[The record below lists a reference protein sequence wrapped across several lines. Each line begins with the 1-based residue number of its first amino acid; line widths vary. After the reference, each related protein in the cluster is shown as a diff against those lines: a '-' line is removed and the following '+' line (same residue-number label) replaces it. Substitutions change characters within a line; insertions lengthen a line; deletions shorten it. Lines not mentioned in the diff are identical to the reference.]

1 MSDESRASRCHRSK
15 WSDLHHAPLSAARL
29 AALFLWLAALIAP
42 APGAPAAEAPTADAR
57 EVSVHFFWRKGCPH
71 CERES
76 EFLRT
81 LTAAHPDIRVHSYE
95 IGGSEA
101 NRDLLGRV
109 IDHFNPDRVAV
120 PFTVVGDKVWIG
132 YLDDR
137 TTGAEI
143 ARAVDECRAAACRDV
158 VAALAAQRPPE
169 RPMGARTGTLPE
181 TIRLPLLGEVRT
193 ADLSLPAL
201 TIVLGALDGF
211 NPCAMWTLVFLI
223 GLLLGMR
230 DHARMWALGSAFI
243 IASAAVYFLFMAAWL
258 NVFLMLG
265 MVLWIRLAV
274 GAVAMAGGAYY
285 LRQFVTRRDEVC
297 EVTADEGRRRVF
309 DRLKAIAQEKS
320 FALAL
325 GGVVLLAFA
334 VNLVELIC
342 SAGIPAVYT
351 QLLAMSALPAWQHY
365 ALILLYIFV
374 FMLDDLIVFVAA
386 MTTLQVSGLTGRYSR
401 YSHLIGGVVLL
412 VLGVLLIAKPEWLTF
427 G

>member
-1 MSDESRASRCHRSK
+1 MT
-15 WSDLHHAPLSAARL
+15 SAARL
-29 AALFLWLAALIAP
+29 AALWLATLVAP
-42 APGAPAAEAPTADAR
+42 ATCGWAAEAPAPSAQ

-76 EFLRT
+76 EFLRA
-81 LTAAHPDIRVHSYE
+81 LAAARRDVRVRDYE

-109 IDHFNPDRVAV
+109 VDHFKPDRVAV
-120 PFTVVGDKVWIG
+120 PFTVVGDRVWIG

-143 ARAVDECRAAACRDV
+143 ARAVDDCRAAACRDV

-169 RPMGARTGTLPE
+169 PPAAARTGALPE

-193 ADLSLPAL
+193 AGLSLPVL

-223 GLLLGMR
+223 GLLLGMQ
-230 DHARMWALGSAFI
+230 DHARMWALGAAFI

-258 NVFLMLG
+258 NVLLMLG
-265 MVLWIRLAV
+265 MVPWIRLAV
-274 GAVAMAGGAYY
+274 GLIALAGGGYY
-285 LRQFVTRRDEVC
+285 LRQFITRRDEVC

-309 DRLKAIAQEKS
+309 DRLRALAQEKS

-351 QLLAMSALPAWQHY
+351 QLLAMSALPAWQY
-365 ALILLYIFV
+365 YGLILLYIFV
-374 FMLDDLIVFVAA
+374 FMLDDLVVFVAA

-401 YSHLIGGVVLL
+401 YSHLIGGIVLL
-412 VLGVLLIAKPEWLTF
+412 ALGVLLILKPEWLAF